1 MRMAYKWQAALIAAL
16 GLFMAVL
23 DLTIVN
29 VALPPMQHA
38 FHTDR
43 GTITWVVTAYFLA
56 QAAVIPITGY
66 LSDRLGTKTVFLGAL
81 AIFTLGSLL
90 CAIAPSEGALIGFR
104 VLQGI
109 GGGALFPTAFAIVFR
124 VFPPMERGAAS
135 AIISIPVLL
144 APSFGPTIGGYL
156 TQTFDW
162 SAIFFVNV
170 PIGILTVALGWFL
183 LKGKAAD
190 EAASMGAPVAAR
202 ARFDL
207 VGLVLSMAGVTSLV
221 YGISEAGATRA
232 NGTTIG
238 WGDTTVLTYIV
249 IGAVLLIA
257 FVINE
262 LRVSDPVLDLR
273 LFKNYTFTM
282 SNVLIWSVAAFL
294 FGSLFLLPVLF
305 ENVEGVNALNT
316 GEIFITQGLAAA
328 VATIITGR
336 FYNKIGPRILVASGF
351 LLITVGTIGFIN
363 LTPTTTGASLQSW
376 LIIRGLGLGFT
387 NIPLQTLALSVVSN
401 RAMARATS
409 LLNVTRQVASAIG
422 ISVLTTFL
430 TTRATS
436 HATHVA
442 ATFKA
447 TQLPQV
453 LALAQAQCVQKLGQV
468 PGVQACVQ
476 SIAQGKAQAYV
487 FGHSFTQ
494 GLNDTFVFAMI
505 ATGVCVVLALVLGK
519 DPAVEAAKRAQARG
533 ETVDRQPV
541 LVGE

>member
-29 VALPPMQHA
+29 VALPPMQAA

-66 LSDRLGTKTVFLGAL
+66 LSDRLGTKTIFLGAL
-81 AIFTLGSLL
+81 SIFTLGSLL

-170 PIGILTVALGWFL
+170 PIGIVTVTLGWFL
-183 LKGKAAD
+183 LKGRAAD
-190 EAASMGAPVAAR
+190 EAANMGGHVMAR

-221 YGISEAGATRA
+221 YGISEAGAQRPDHTA
-232 NGTTIG
+232 IG
-238 WGDTTVLTYIV
+238 WGDRTVITYMV
-249 IGAVLLIA
+249 IGVVLLIA

-294 FGSLFLLPVLF
+294 FGSLFLLPILF
-305 ENVEGVNALNT
+305 ETVEGVNALNT

-336 FYNKIGPRILVASGF
+336 FYNKIGPRILVAGGF

-409 LLNVTRQVASAIG
+409 LLNVTRQVASAVG

-430 TTRATS
+430 TTRATT
-436 HATHVA
+436 HATHFA

-447 TQLPQV
+447 SQLPQV
-453 LALAQAQCVQKLGQV
+453 VAQAQAQCVQKLGQV

-476 SIAQGKAQAYV
+476 SITQGKAQAYIT
-487 FGHSFTQ
+487 GHSFTQ

-505 ATGVCVVLALVLGK
+505 ATGICVVLALVLGK
-519 DPAVEAAKRAQARG
+519 DPAVEAAKRAQERG

>member
-1 MRMAYKWQAALIAAL
+1 MRLAYKWQAALIAAI

-29 VALPPMQHA
+29 VALPQMQDA

-43 GTITWVVTAYFLA
+43 GTITWVVTGYFLA

-66 LSDRLGTKTVFLGAL
+66 LSDRLGTKTIFIGAL

-90 CAIAPSEGALIGFR
+90 CAVAPSEGALISFR

-135 AIISIPVLL
+135 AVISIPVLL
-144 APSFGPTIGGYL
+144 APAFGPTIGGYL
-156 TQTFDW
+156 TTTFDW
-162 SAIFFVNV
+162 SAVFTVNV
-170 PIGILTVALGWFL
+170 PVGIIAIALGYFL

-190 EAASMGAPVAAR
+190 DTANMGAPVAGR
-202 ARFDL
+202 RRFDL
-207 VGLVLSMAGVTSLV
+207 AGLLLSMAGVTALV

-238 WGDTTVLTYIV
+238 WGDTTVLTYIGV
-249 IGAVLLIA
+249 GVVLLIA
-257 FVINE
+257 FVVNE
-262 LRVSDPVLDLR
+262 LRVSDPVLDLK
-273 LFKNYTFTM
+273 LFLNYTFSM
-282 SNVLIWSVAAFL
+282 SNVLIWAVAAFL
-294 FGSLFLLPVLF
+294 FGSLFLLPILF
-305 ENVEGVNALNT
+305 ENIEGVSALHT

-328 VATIITGR
+328 VATAFTGR
-336 FYNKIGPRILVASGF
+336 FYNRIGPRILSAAGF
-351 LLITVGTIGFIN
+351 ALITFGTIGFIN
-363 LTPTTTGASLQSW
+363 LTPTTTGASLQWW
-376 LIIRGLGLGFT
+376 LILRGLGLGLT

-430 TTRATS
+430 TTRAS
-436 HATHVA
+436 GHAASAVTAFKSGPA
-442 ATFKA
+442 AQA
-447 TQLPQV
+447 
-453 LALAQAQCVQKLGQV
+453 AAQCVAKLGHTPEAQNC
-468 PGVQACVQ
+468 VQA
-476 SIAQGKAQAYV
+476 AGKVYV
-487 FGHSFTQ
+487 FNHAFTQ
-494 GLNDTFVFAMI
+494 GLNDTFVLSMV
-505 ATGVCVVLALVLGK
+505 ATGICIALALLVGR
-519 DPAVEAAKRAQARG
+519 DPAVEAAKRAQERG